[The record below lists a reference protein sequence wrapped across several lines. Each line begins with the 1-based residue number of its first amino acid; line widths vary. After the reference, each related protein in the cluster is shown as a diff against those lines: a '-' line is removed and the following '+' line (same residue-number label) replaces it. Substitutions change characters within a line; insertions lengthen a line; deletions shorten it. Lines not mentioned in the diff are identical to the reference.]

1 MCRRIV
7 LIDQNETKDYTRY
20 YGSGIGSEIYTLQGL
35 ESMPRDEKE
44 KILTIGQGDAVL
56 LVGAEPF
63 KYLQSFYH
71 FGIRNENY
79 FDCSKLR
86 RLSIEGGGFVK
97 CIVDFPDNSVVN
109 DFMSREFTTPRDFS
123 WFKQKVLH
131 TFEESCSFLNW
142 IDCLPQTEPL
152 GFDYEASGM
161 ALDKWFEISG
171 ASLCNNNYGAF
182 ISFTDIRRYSTK
194 EQYEYILDLFRKI
207 LQERMSYIWVYNQLY
222 EFQVSHRILKFVDL
236 YNLCDAGI
244 INVLDGNHLKKYSLK
259 WTAQNVIGATVWDTD
274 FDRLEELLDKMYFDT
289 IGKTK
294 KERKKVLKV
303 TPDNYKNT
311 PEWNEICSRYPNYIQ
326 EFELL
331 ISEYWG
337 YPFMNIPSDI
347 LGYYCNLD
355 AFYTL
360 QIYLARKDIYSEE
373 AFQTFLDNSR
383 LGARLHASGLY
394 IDEPYRLK
402 YQKEC
407 HRMMA
412 WGITYTATARCK
424 IKMEKHS
431 KLMANIK
438 KYNQTSRILLENNK
452 FFNGNPVEITK
463 FLLTDNLDCIDAY
476 DTGIDEGKLLMTYG
490 QVFAEDFID
499 IVKTSMTEVK
509 FKGKIDQGIA
519 RKKKIIGVISE
530 KLIPL
535 LGLDKLKI
543 TGKHIELEKYLYYER
558 AYQELC
564 NISKTQLNDINNIPD
579 SIYGFGQTFNL
590 LDYSTFISNNY
601 FKCKSP
607 IENDIIVEEMF
618 NLYQN
623 ESSFI
628 AALSESIQQLPGEK
642 KENFYKDLGIN
653 NIEVAYNHFM
663 SEWESYYKTGVS
675 NIYPKKI
682 FDLAI
687 LFWRDGI
694 EVETAKDV
702 HPVKDVWADF
712 IGFTT
717 QSQFFSEFNNQFDL
731 YGAPFD
737 EKDLHE
743 NFFFM
748 RKFTI
753 NYLLYKKYSKVLS
766 TYIDGMFKA
775 NNKWVIEGEDHIPLR
790 EADPGEPGA
799 VEKCFVHYEVNTKS
813 SKRWSSGFHT
823 IISHSDLKDC
833 IIPPYHYDEF
843 GNRIDEGFVE
853 TYFDI
858 SSAEVKAAGFAS
870 LDPDLIDKFQKG
882 EDIRN

>member
-1 MCRRIV
+1 MNKRIV
-7 LIDQNETKDYTRY
+7 LIDQVETPNYARY
-20 YGSGIGSEIYTLQGL
+20 YGSGLGGNIFTLQYLDSLPKNQKDDILNLGL
-35 ESMPRDEKE
+35 
-44 KILTIGQGDAVL
+44 GDATL
-56 LVGAEPF
+56 LVGSGPF
-63 KYLQSFYH
+63 KYLREYYH

-79 FDCSKLR
+79 SDCAKLR
-86 RLSIEGGGFVK
+86 RLSIEGGSFVK
-97 CIVDFPDNSVVN
+97 CVTEFPSADTIQ
-109 DFMSREFTTPRDFS
+109 DFMSPEFTVHRDFS

-131 TFEESCSFLNW
+131 TFDEVCTFLNW
-142 IDCLPQTEPL
+142 IDCLPQDEPL

-161 ALDKWFEISG
+161 ALDKWFELSG
-171 ASLCNNNYGAF
+171 ASLCNNFYGGF
-182 ISFTDIRRYSTK
+182 ISFTDLRRNSTK
-194 EQYEYILDLFRKI
+194 EQYEKVLDILRKV
-207 LQERMSYIWVYNQLY
+207 LKERMSNIWVFNQLY
-222 EFQVSHRILKFVDL
+222 EFQVSHRVLKFVDL
-236 YNLCDAGI
+236 YDLCDAGI
-244 INVLDGNHLKKYSLK
+244 INVLDGNHLLKKYSLK
-259 WTAQNVIGATVWDTD
+259 WTAQNVIEATVWDTD
-274 FDRLEELLDKMYFDT
+274 FDRLEELLDSMYFST
-289 IGKTK
+289 VGKTK
-294 KERKKVLKV
+294 KDREKVLKV
-303 TPDNYKNT
+303 TPDTYKDT

-337 YPFMNIPSDI
+337 CPFMNIPSEI

-360 QIYLARKDIYSEE
+360 QIYLARKDVYSKE

-407 HRMMA
+407 HRLMA
-412 WGITYTATARCK
+412 WGITYTATARCR
-424 IKMEKHS
+424 IKMDKHS
-431 KLMANIK
+431 KLMANVK
-438 KYNQTSRILLENNK
+438 KYNKASRVLLEKNS
-452 FFNGNPVEITK
+452 FFNGDSLEITK
-463 FLLTDNLDCIDAY
+463 FLLTENIDSFDSY

-490 QVFAEDFID
+490 QEFAENFMD
-499 IVKTSMTEVK
+499 IVRSSMEETK
-509 FKGKIDQGIA
+509 FKGKIDKGVS
-519 RKKKIIGVISE
+519 RKKKILGIISE
-530 KLIPL
+530 KLSTL
-535 LGLDKLKI
+535 LELDKLK
-543 TGKHIELEKYLYYER
+543 TAKKQAGLIELEKYLYYER
-558 AYQELC
+558 AYNELC
-564 NISKTQLNDINNIPD
+564 NISKTQLYDINNIPD
-579 SIYGFGQTFNL
+579 EISGFGQVFNL
-590 LDYSTFISNNY
+590 LDYSTYISNNY
-601 FKCKSP
+601 FKCKSH
-607 IENDIIVEEMF
+607 IENDLIVSEMF
-618 NLYQN
+618 ELYKN
-623 ESSFI
+623 ETSFI
-628 AALSESIQQLPGEK
+628 AALSESIQQLPGENK
-642 KENFYKDLGIN
+642 DNFYKDLGITT
-653 NIEVAYNHFM
+653 IEDAFSHFM
-663 SEWESYYKTGVS
+663 REWEKYFNGNAESV
-675 NIYPKKI
+675 YPNKV

-687 LFWRDGI
+687 MFWRGGI

-712 IGFTT
+712 IGYST
-717 QSQFFSEFNNQFDL
+717 QAQFFKEFNNQCVS
-731 YGAPFD
+731 YGAPFQ
-737 EKDLHE
+737 EQDLSK

-858 SSAEVKAAGFAS
+858 NIKISVT
-870 LDPDLIDKFQKG
+870 
-882 EDIRN
+882 